1 MTTLNIHINDW
12 HDIHA
17 GFDLV
22 LHSGY
27 TPLVGPNGAGKTTLL
42 SQLREYAHDHDIMVF
57 EYSNLQDGGDSARQK
72 YILGNDLAML
82 AAAAFSSEGEQIAL
96 NFSQAVSQI
105 GGAVKKAKAEQR
117 TLFILLDSLD
127 SGASIDRLRELRS
140 FFGLVH
146 RDIGDSPIYLV
157 VAVNAYELVKDA
169 RCIDVRSGC
178 ERSFGSYGAYA
189 EFICRYF
196 DEHQPPEKKE
206 NAEALKAGRARMKQ
220 R

>member
-1 MTTLNIHINDW
+1 MATLNIHIIDW
-12 HDIHA
+12 RDIHA
-17 GFDLV
+17 GFDLA

-27 TPLVGPNGAGKTTLL
+27 TPLIGPNGAGKTTLL
-42 SQLREYAHDHDIMVF
+42 AQLREYAHDHDIMVF
-57 EYSNLQDGGDSARQK
+57 EYSNLRDGGDCARQK
-72 YILGNDLAML
+72 YIFGNDPAML

-127 SGASIDRLRELRS
+127 SGASIDRLRELHN
-140 FFGLVH
+140 FFNLVH
-146 RDIGDSPIYLV
+146 RDIGDLPIYLV
-157 VAVNAYELVKDA
+157 VAVNAYELVKDT
-169 RCIDVRSGC
+169 RCIDVRNGC

-196 DEHQPPEKKE
+196 DEHRPSEHARQLK
-206 NAEALKAGRARMKQ
+206 ALKAGRMR
-220 R
+220 RRS